1 MRLDGN
7 DGNEATDYLDFSIT
21 TNRLQLQLTQLDSNA
36 DLEFSVEAGVF
47 ETDNQGTQIA
57 TLTYKWNT
65 HSGRNNMLSL
75 YDTNEFE
82 QCDETK
88 TEMLTLIPVK
98 VTVDLNTDYLVE
110 IKGGE
115 QGTFSSSSTVPCPAV
130 WTSFSSYRAKV
141 TKMKLKLTDD
151 DAAYKLENI
160 YTVEYRIITGQ

>member
-1 MRLDGN
+1 M
-7 DGNEATDYLDFSIT
+7 TDYLDFSIT
-21 TNRLQLQLTQLDSNA
+21 TNRLQLQFDQLDDNS
-36 DLEFSVEAGVF
+36 DLKFSIEASVF
-47 ETDNQGTQIA
+47 ERDSQSSQIA
-57 TLTYKWNT
+57 TLTYSWNT

-75 YDTNEFE
+75 YDTNEFD

-88 TEMLTLIPVK
+88 TEMLSSIPSK

-130 WTSFSSYRAKV
+130 WTSFTSYRAKV